1 MTTAAEPTQAIA
13 HYVAPEANDYAI
25 IEKVA
30 IMGDLAPLEPHD
42 RVTYYTAL
50 CRSLRLNPLTKPFE
64 YLALDGRIVLYATRG
79 ATDQLRAS
87 QSVSVRVVSKQ
98 ADHTLGVYSVEVE
111 ASTPDGRV
119 DFASGVVAIVK
130 AGGNWKKGEN
140 GKSFFQKD
148 GTIEP
153 ITGQDLA
160 NAMMK
165 AETKAKRRA
174 TLSIVGLGWM
184 DESEAADVPQAKRLA
199 IDPLTGQALSPR
211 EKMIKRIAEL
221 TTLAQGLKLA
231 LPLPAQPIDQLT
243 DDEMVKYGI
252 QIKELVDLEQA
263 AQGQPLPV

>member
-30 IMGDLAPLEPHD
+30 IMGDLAPLSPED

-64 YLALDGRIVLYATRG
+64 YLKLDNRIVLYATRG

-119 DFASGVVAIVK
+119 DFASGVVAITK

-160 NAMMK
+160 NAIMK

-184 DESEAADVPQAKRLA
+184 DESEADVPQAKRLA
-199 IDPLTGQALSPR
+199 IDPATGKALSTR
-211 EKMIKRIAEL
+211 EKMINRIAEL
-221 TTLAQGLKLA
+221 TTIAKGLSLA
-231 LPLPAQPIDQLT
+231 LPLPAKPLDQLT
-243 DDEMVKYGI
+243 DDEIGKYGI

-263 AQGQPLPV
+263 AQGQPAPL